1 LTSSCGAAESEGG
14 SIRRTDFA
22 TGAPSR
28 RGDIVVLVVIGTAR
42 WQREFDRC
50 EATLVTV
57 AS

>member
-42 WQREFDRC
+42 W
-50 EATLVTV
+50 
-57 AS
+57 